1 MDYRRRSFI
10 KKFTLAGVTFSLPHW
25 AQAAEQLIADADTD
39 AGQHIVTISLDPE
52 PAVLSAFANTGGTT
66 VLVSPKVLE
75 GLLEYDHQLNP
86 AAQLAT
92 DWSISDEDRKSTR
105 LNSSHVANSY
115 AVFCLK
121 KKIKTKMTNNDI

>member
-92 DWSISDEDRKSTR
+92 DWSISDDGLVYDFQLRPDVDRKSTR
-105 LNSSHVANSY
+105 LNSSHVAISY
-115 AVFCLK
+115 AVFC
-121 KKIKTKMTNNDI
+121 